1 MAQIHNE
8 HNGQPI
14 NEAERLVINALKD
27 ELPHDFWVIPCV
39 EIDGMEIDA
48 IVVAPFAVIAVEVKG
63 YHGRVVFK
71 EQEHLVDSERRDT
84 PHTQIA
90 GKARKLKSRLKKES
104 GSFRNYW
111 VDGQVVLAQEPQQLL
126 IDDKIKNK
134 VCLLDEALLR
144 FTDPELIIR
153 KNWDADPVEIER
165 VVRALGVTVRQRQR
179 PKFGSYETLELIDQT
194 ASGRTYRAKH
204 EISGQIVLLQ
214 IHEIDRFATP
224 EEQDRQRDSA
234 LKAYE
239 VLARL
244 SQGAPTPEISGPIDA
259 FKTDYGDIVVVSRE
273 EVGPTLRDLSH
284 QDITFSEDQLLAI
297 TRDVSRAIMRAHS
310 SDPDPISHRKLSPSF
325 VHTLPSNDIGDC
337 VARVAGWDRAEL
349 TQSVMSTMHVTTQEE
364 EHAFWAPEVHNSQ
377 VVSWQSVDLFA
388 LGTLVRWLWHELG
401 DQPVPEE
408 LDALCEQMC
417 SSDPEQRLESSA
429 AVQVN
434 EIAKQLLK
442 DMLDGSEDLNVERVA
457 SPTEVE
463 DLVVGSVIADRYEVI
478 ERLGSGATSGVFA
491 VHDQFSER
499 DFALKVFRRGIGLET
514 VRHEYSTLENLN
526 HPSVVRALDIFP
538 ADVGLC
544 LKMELLQGE
553 TLRERLDSSG
563 PLDAELCVPWFRG
576 VLDALGTLH
585 DPEGDSQVVHRDIK
599 PENLII
605 TEEPQRLVLLD
616 FGLAASQGD
625 APSGG
630 TSRYRPATQLDP
642 SDPRNDLF
650 ALAVVL
656 HEALTGERPFK
667 GDGPCEGEP
676 SLSDTLAPDI
686 AEVIGD
692 VLALHEPVWM
702 PEGLTEAFQF
712 ETALAMALDLDA
724 FAEEVGIDDFV
735 DKSTV
740 VQVPATEVK
749 DLVANPEKTYGHV
762 SSRAFRRGNLIVIE
776 SDEFPGPEAVKA
788 MQQVTGRVWDGSVNL
803 FPVSS
808 YQEIVDLAASDA
820 FAGGLFI
827 DPDLEESVEL
837 LSNPD
842 REDEWVNDI
851 YDIGPNLVLEIPK
864 VVGGASRIFEETPS
878 GRTRVSGWAQ
888 KATFRAQPNVCV
900 DVELCFTVSGSF
912 GPVTEEWVQVV
923 DAHNSPREFHRLGP
937 RLTSRPANPLKD
949 ERVNA
954 LRSMDLRQV
963 QIPPGT
969 FWPKIKKAS
978 LDQLDLGLGANVTQT
993 LLNHGAEEVGIREE
1007 VWGDTSNRRNELCV
1021 TYEQKGKDVETPATH
1036 LWSMV
1041 PLVAYG
1047 ICRIAPLID
1056 DSEHIGVD
1064 EVEVVIDEVLLSSD
1078 PSLVDE
1084 TSTSD
1089 TAAQLVTLPS
1099 LSVVLRTEKGNGWTW
1114 APDCGYWACH
1124 KQQPWRQVASPF
1136 ATLNSAIFGPTGAR
1150 ALLHESDK
1158 LLGQIKKFGVAS
1170 AAVIRVKE
1178 IAVMTDGSSIVAV
1191 PWNQVAG
1198 VDKSDRPAA
1207 IAEMIQNHP
1216 SPTPLNEYAE
1226 EDSPPYG
1233 YEEKDLRVSRMLT
1246 LCGQGMPLWD
1256 AKRKGYPSGGESLA
1270 TQLATEL
1277 NELHN
1282 ELAQDCLAN
1291 LQRESELAKE
1301 LRLAESPGAKQGQ
1314 KRWRSSTWIDLM
1326 FTLDKSGAPIEYDK
1340 LGNSPHGANL
1350 FRIWFT
1356 AAGIGMGVRPG
1367 LNKNHTTGEQLC
1379 SALPDKYVDL
1389 QPKSQ
1394 GPEEAHPNNL
1404 VGVRGRKNHYY
1415 ATWSSDLQVS
1425 DEVFIGRLLS
1435 AWEEIGPTLS
1445 EYRN

>member
-388 LGTLVRWLWHELG
+388 LGTLVRWLWHQLG

-491 VHDQFSER
+491 VYDQFSER

-544 LKMELLQGE
+544 LKMELVRGE
-553 TLRERLDSSG
+553 TLRQRLDTSG

-576 VLDALGTLH
+576 VLDALDTLH
-585 DPEGDSQVVHRDIK
+585 DPEGDAQVVHRDIK

-605 TEEPQRLVLLD
+605 TEAPERLVLLD

-625 APSGG
+625 IPSGG

-656 HEALTGERPFK
+656 HEALTGEHPFQ

-676 SLSDTLAPDI
+676 SLSDTLTPDI
-686 AEVIGD
+686 AQVIGD
-692 VLALHEPVWM
+692 VLALHEPDWM

-740 VQVPATEVK
+740 VQVPASYVT
-749 DLVANPEKTYGHV
+749 DLVANPEKTYDHI
-762 SSRAFRRGNLIVIE
+762 SSRAFLNSMENLIVIE
-776 SDEFPGPEAVKA
+776 SDKFPGPEAVKA
-788 MQQVTGRVWDGSVNL
+788 MQQVTGRTWDGRVNL
-803 FPVSS
+803 FPITS
-808 YQEIVDLAASDA
+808 YQEIVDMAAGDA
-820 FAGGLFI
+820 FAGGLSI
-827 DPDLEESVEL
+827 DSYLEESMMP
-837 LSNPD
+837 LSDAEWEEKVGPD
-842 REDEWVNDI
+842 LI
-851 YDIGPNLVLEIPK
+851 YDIGPKLVLQ
-864 VVGGASRIFEETPS
+864 VVQKHNGRHRIFEETPS
-878 GRTRVSGWAQ
+878 GRTKVSGVVQ
-888 KATFRAQPNVCV
+888 KATFWAHPNVRV
-900 DVELCFTVSGSF
+900 DVELCTTPWSTSPATQGVL
-912 GPVTEEWVQVV
+912 EQWVQVV
-923 DAHNSPREFHRLGP
+923 DAHNSPREFHRLI
-937 RLTSRPANPLKD
+937 RLTSRAADPRND
-949 ERVNA
+949 ERWNV
-954 LRSMDLRQV
+954 LRSMDLRQA
-963 QIPPGT
+963 QIPAGT

-978 LDQLDLGLGANVTQT
+978 LEQLDLGLGANVTQT

-1021 TYEQKGKDVETPATH
+1021 TYDGGEQIFIPRPPTMHSV
-1036 LWSMV
+1036 V

-1056 DSEHIGVD
+1056 DSERT
-1064 EVEVVIDEVLLSSD
+1064 EVNKVWPTSDSTLLA
-1078 PSLVDE
+1078 E
-1084 TSTSD
+1084 TSANDMATEL
-1089 TAAQLVTLPS
+1089 ATLPP
-1099 LSVVLRTEKGNGWTW
+1099 LSVPLRIEKGNGWTW

-1158 LLGQIKKFGVAS
+1158 LSGQIKKFGVAS

-1226 EDSPPYG
+1226 EDSPPHAH
-1233 YEEKDLRVSRMLT
+1233 EENDSRVSRMLT
-1246 LCGQGMPLWD
+1246 LCGQAMPLWD
-1256 AKRKGYPSGGESLA
+1256 AKRKGYPSGGESVA

-1301 LRLAESPGAKQGQ
+1301 LRLPESPGAKQGQ

-1326 FTLDKSGAPIEYDK
+1326 FTLDKSGDPIDYDK

-1389 QPKSQ
+1389 QPKAQ

-1425 DEVFIGRLLS
+1425 DEAFIGRLLS